1 MSEQVGERKGSGP
14 FKEGTIKNACYE
26 VLKNAGSRGLTV
38 RTRARASFI
47 PSRTPPSSP
56 PIVRLLK
63 KQEIIDG
70 QVLRDS
76 LPFERAL
83 QVSDIVQR
91 IRSGGLAKLGGA
103 TPANTIVGQLSKGT
117 RAARRSQRRP
127 SILKKKDAPRLTLT
141 LQLCDRATL
150 TFSPPPPLFAQ
161 TPTSCS
167 CARRRTRC
175 IQVPRTAL
183 SRDAAFSR
191 ARAAARASLG
201 PVLFFW
207 LGYAGIT
214 RKAASAAHPCAEGAL
229 PRERASPPTDAP
241 LPSLPDQQNP
251 PSWRATPPNARVSR
265 CAAPSLPPLRAPPPR
280 GAVESPEYRSFSIV
294 TVSRRTR
301 LRARVD
307 LPRDAREI

>member
-47 PSRTPPSSP
+47 PSRTPPSAP
-56 PIVRLLK
+56 PIFLLR

-183 SRDAAFSR
+183 PRDAAFSR
-191 ARAAARASLG
+191 R
-201 PVLFFW
+201 
-207 LGYAGIT
+207 I
-214 RKAASAAHPCAEGAL
+214 
-229 PRERASPPTDAP
+229 
-241 LPSLPDQQNP
+241 
-251 PSWRATPPNARVSR
+251 
-265 CAAPSLPPLRAPPPR
+265 
-280 GAVESPEYRSFSIV
+280 
-294 TVSRRTR
+294 
-301 LRARVD
+301 
-307 LPRDAREI
+307 

>member
-91 IRSGGLAKLGGA
+91 IRGGGLAKLGGN
-103 TPANTIVGQLSKGT
+103 TPANTIVGQLSKGA
-117 RAARRSQRRP
+117 RAARDSQRRP

-141 LQLCDRATL
+141 LQLCHRATL
-150 TFSPPPPLFAQ
+150 TFSPRPPFFAQ
-161 TPTSCS
+161 TPISCS
-167 CARRRTRC
+167 CARRRTR
-175 IQVPRTAL
+175 
-183 SRDAAFSR
+183 
-191 ARAAARASLG
+191 
-201 PVLFFW
+201 
-207 LGYAGIT
+207 
-214 RKAASAAHPCAEGAL
+214 
-229 PRERASPPTDAP
+229 
-241 LPSLPDQQNP
+241 
-251 PSWRATPPNARVSR
+251 
-265 CAAPSLPPLRAPPPR
+265 
-280 GAVESPEYRSFSIV
+280 
-294 TVSRRTR
+294 
-301 LRARVD
+301 
-307 LPRDAREI
+307 